1 MRETNDS
8 ESVSFASSKR
18 FKNSGRKRKTRSVR
32 LLFGI
37 RLFWCWK
44 PRNKRVQ
51 RGPTQFTLTVDKNP
65 KFKNWISNGG
75 QEGGARTD
83 DTTRLF
89 VLFILLE
96 KQKEDS
102 SKLQLRLVWLF
113 VSSSF
118 FESPPPPQCG
128 WEQFVRFFFCFVC
141 CFLVVALFRVTER
154 EEINDYWSHHSRT
167 NESHA
172 PKSKWRWASFSI
184 FFFFFCFLFENVWF
198 LLPSIR
204 FPRDKDRL
212 NRAWICCNYFGTWRP
227 IYWRIAIR
235 PNC

>member
-18 FKNSGRKRKTRSVR
+18 FKNSRRKRKTRSVR

-102 SKLQLRLVWLF
+102 SKLQLLLVWLF
-113 VSSSF
+113 VSSSSSF
-118 FESPPPPQCG
+118 FESPPPPTMWVGAVCA
-128 WEQFVRFFFCFVC
+128 FRFFCFVLSVVFLWRR
-141 CFLVVALFRVTER
+141 CF
-154 EEINDYWSHHSRT
+154 
-167 NESHA
+167 
-172 PKSKWRWASFSI
+172 
-184 FFFFFCFLFENVWF
+184 VW
-198 LLPSIR
+198 
-204 FPRDKDRL
+204 
-212 NRAWICCNYFGTWRP
+212 
-227 IYWRIAIR
+227 
-235 PNC
+235 PNGKK